1 MKKLEQRLRRAL
13 FMVPYLAKKGY
24 AGALVSEAAAAIGTT
39 PEELRRDVH
48 RLSQVGVPDGDPGQY
63 LTLWIE
69 GSGANARIG
78 ADTVCR
84 LKKPPRLTL
93 QEALALLVGAAA
105 VKKTGIAPYD
115 EAIARASQKLRQV
128 LDCNSRSETDRGAH
142 IVVQTAGTEHRD
154 TLTCLSRAC
163 SDRRAVELDYASL
176 AAQKRRKIRVHPY
189 GLLNHRGIWYVLA
202 KSLSDNE
209 GRILIF
215 RAERILGATVLDET
229 FTVPADFNLRDYMGD
244 RMFITN
250 TKPTQIVLRLRE
262 PAAARLRPW
271 FKQQKRLRD
280 GSVEVKFKDHATGYL
295 AAWLLRQGEGME
307 VVAPVGL
314 RKWVCGIA
322 ERVVEGHG

>member
-24 AGALVSEAAAAIGTT
+24 EGALVSEAAAAIGTT
-39 PEELRRDVH
+39 PEELRNDVH

-69 GSGANARIG
+69 GSGANAHIG

-93 QEALALLVGAAA
+93 HEALALLAGAAA

-115 EAIARASQKLRQV
+115 DAIAGASKKLRQV
-128 LDCNSRSETDRGAH
+128 LDYNSRSEADRGAH

-163 SDRRAVELDYASL
+163 SDHRAVELDYASL
-176 AAQKRRKIRVHPY
+176 AALKRKEIRVHPY

-202 KSLSDNE
+202 KSLSDKE

-229 FTVPADFNLRDYMGD
+229 FDA
-244 RMFITN
+244 
-250 TKPTQIVLRLRE
+250 KPTQIVLRLHE
-262 PAAARLRPW
+262 PAATRLRPW

-280 GSVEVKFKDHATGYL
+280 GAVEVKFKDHATGYL
-295 AAWLLRQGEGME
+295 AAWLLRQGEGVE

-322 ERVVEGHG
+322 ERVEEGHR

>member
-24 AGALVSEAAAAIGTT
+24 DGALVSEAAAAIGTT
-39 PEELRRDVH
+39 PEELRNDVR

-69 GSGANARIG
+69 DSGANARIG
-78 ADTVCR
+78 ADTICR

-115 EAIARASQKLRQV
+115 EAIARASKKLRDV
-128 LDCNSRSETDRGAH
+128 LDRSSRSEANLDAH
-142 IVVQTAGTEHRD
+142 IVLRTASAEHRD
-154 TLTCLSRAC
+154 TLTSLSRAC
-163 SDRRAVELDYASL
+163 SDHRAVKLDYVSV
-176 AAQKRRKIRVHPY
+176 AALKRKEIHVHPY
-189 GLLNHRGIWYVLA
+189 GLLNHSGVWYLLG
-202 KSLSDNE
+202 KSLSHPEN
-209 GRILIF
+209 RILIF
-215 RAERILGATVLDET
+215 RVERILGATVLDET
-229 FTVPADFNLRDYMGD
+229 FTIPADFKLRDYMGD
-244 RMFITN
+244 RMFITDA
-250 TKPTQIVLRLRE
+250 KPTQIVLRLRE

-280 GSVEVKFKDHATGYL
+280 GSVEVKFKDHATGHL
-295 AAWLLRQGEGME
+295 AAWLLRQGEGVE

-322 ERVVEGHG
+322 ERVKEGHG